1 MMTGPAS
8 VPPSIISGATTV
20 RRARSIAEISNSG
33 MYQVP
38 SMPGTPH
45 LDHKSFHGS
54 MMIRGRDGNPKM
66 VLTENGAPS
75 HLPMRDTK
83 RSTLPHS
90 AKDFQGFS
98 HKEEGLA
105 CCSGHFV
112 VLWIILGIITFGILL
127 GVVLM
132 FTVA

>member
-1 MMTGPAS
+1 
-8 VPPSIISGATTV
+8 
-20 RRARSIAEISNSG
+20 

-54 MMIRGRDGNPKM
+54 MMIRGGNPAKM

-83 RSTLPHS
+83 RSTLPH
-90 AKDFQGFS
+90 KDYHHHGL
-98 HKEEGLA
+98 HKGEIVYDTLV
-105 CCSGHFV
+105 F
-112 VLWIILGIITFGILL
+112 LII
-127 GVVLM
+127 V
-132 FTVA
+132 

>member
-1 MMTGPAS
+1 MILKKMFS
-8 VPPSIISGATTV
+8 FS
-20 RRARSIAEISNSG
+20 AEISNSG

-45 LDHKSFHGS
+45 MDHKSFHGS
-54 MMIRGRDGNPKM
+54 MMIRGNPHAPNHKM
-66 VLTENGAPS
+66 VMAENGAPS
-75 HLPMRDTK
+75 HLPMRDPK
-83 RSTLPHS
+83 RSTLPHGHS
-90 AKDFQGFS
+90 AKDS
-98 HKEEGLA
+98 SMSPRKDDGLA

-132 FTVA
+132 FTVG

>member
-1 MMTGPAS
+1 MNYN
-8 VPPSIISGATTV
+8 ISYL
-20 RRARSIAEISNSG
+20 SLYLAEISNSG

-83 RSTLPHS
+83 RGSTLPNNYS
-90 AKDFQGFS
+90 AKDFHRYVICLKQIGPV
-98 HKEEGLA
+98 HA
-105 CCSGHFV
+105 MYR
-112 VLWIILGIITFGILL
+112 IDYYPD
-127 GVVLM
+127 
-132 FTVA
+132 